1 MRCGLAITGVMTVAA
16 VSIVAA
22 AWPGIG
28 PSAISAESF
37 TVRSVSSQ
45 IDVGNLDTV
54 PLFDVANVEPGDVL
68 VACFR
73 VRIDSGS
80 HESDALRLYSSGL
93 TDMEQARR
101 VGIHISRED
110 PVEGSDASPGVIDC
124 DEIKGLLTRLTLR
137 DGSVADYAASRFAY
151 TIGDPLGSVGPGIS
165 TIAIR
170 IALVF
175 PDVVSDAEVRALAT
189 GWVIETH

>member
-1 MRCGLAITGVMTVAA
+1 MRYGLAITGVMTVAA

-28 PSAISAESF
+28 PSAISAEPF

-45 IDVGNLDTV
+45 IDVGDVDTV

-93 TDMEQARR
+93 ADMEQARR
-101 VGIHISRED
+101 VGIHIQGRIQSWGVTLLLVSSTAMRSR
-110 PVEGSDASPGVIDC
+110 GCSPG
-124 DEIKGLLTRLTLR
+124 
-137 DGSVADYAASRFAY
+137 
-151 TIGDPLGSVGPGIS
+151 
-165 TIAIR
+165 
-170 IALVF
+170 
-175 PDVVSDAEVRALAT
+175 
-189 GWVIETH
+189 

>member
-1 MRCGLAITGVMTVAA
+1 MRYGLAITGVMTVAA

-37 TVRSVSSQ
+37 TVRSASSQ
-45 IDVGNLDTV
+45 IDVGDLETV
-54 PLFDVANVEPGDVL
+54 PLFDVSSVEPGDAL

-73 VRIDSGS
+73 VRVDSGS
-80 HESDALRLYSSGL
+80 HVSDALRLYSSGL
-93 TDMEQARR
+93 TEMEQARR

-110 PVEGSDASPGVIDC
+110 PVVGSDASPGVIDC

-137 DGSVADYAASRFAY
+137 DESVADYAASGFAY
-151 TIGDPLGSVGPGIS
+151 TIGDPLGSVGPGVS

-175 PDVVSDAEVRALAT
+175 PDVVSDTAVRALGT
-189 GWVIETH
+189 GWVVETH

>member
-1 MRCGLAITGVMTVAA
+1 MRYGLAIAGVVTVAA
-16 VSIVAA
+16 VSMVTA

-28 PSAISAESF
+28 SSAGSAAPF

-45 IDVGNLDTV
+45 VDVGDLDTV
-54 PLFDVANVEPGDVL
+54 PLFDVSNVEPGDAL

-80 HESDALRLYSSGL
+80 QTSDALRLYSSGL
-93 TDMEQARR
+93 TEMEQARR

-110 PVEGSDASPGVIDC
+110 PVVGSDASPGVIDC
-124 DEIKGLLTRLTLR
+124 DEVKGMLTRLTLR

-151 TIGDPLGSVGPGIS
+151 TIGDPLGSVGPGVS

-175 PDVVSDAEVRALAT
+175 PDVMSDTGVRALAT

>member
-1 MRCGLAITGVMTVAA
+1 MRYGLAIAGVVTVAA
-16 VSIVAA
+16 VSIVTA

-28 PSAISAESF
+28 SSAGSVAPF
-37 TVRSVSSQ
+37 TVRSASSQ
-45 IDVGNLDTV
+45 VDIGALDTV
-54 PLFDVANVEPGDVL
+54 PLFDMSNVEPGDTS

-80 HESDALRLYSSGL
+80 HTSDALRLYSSGL
-93 TDMEQARR
+93 TEMEQARR

-110 PVEGSDASPGVIDC
+110 PVVGSDASPGVIDC
-124 DEIKGLLTRLTLR
+124 DEIKGMLTRLTLR
-137 DGSVADYAASRFAY
+137 DGSVADYATSRFAY
-151 TIGDPLGSVGPGIS
+151 TIGDPLGLVGPGVS

-170 IALVF
+170 VALVF
-175 PDVVSDAEVRALAT
+175 PDVMSDTGVRALAT

>member
-1 MRCGLAITGVMTVAA
+1 MRYGLAIAGVVTVAA
-16 VSIVAA
+16 VSMVSA
-22 AWPGIG
+22 AWPGISSSTG
-28 PSAISAESF
+28 SVTPF

-45 IDVGNLDTV
+45 VDVGDLDTV
-54 PLFDVANVEPGDVL
+54 PLFDMSNVEPGDAM

-80 HESDALRLYSSGL
+80 HTSDALRMYSSGL
-93 TDMEQARR
+93 TEMEQARR
-101 VGIHISRED
+101 VGIHISREN
-110 PVEGSDASPGVIDC
+110 PVVESDASPGVIDC

-151 TIGDPLGSVGPGIS
+151 TIGDPLGSVGPGVS

-175 PDVVSDAEVRALAT
+175 PDALTAIDAQALAT
-189 GWVIETH
+189 GWIVETH